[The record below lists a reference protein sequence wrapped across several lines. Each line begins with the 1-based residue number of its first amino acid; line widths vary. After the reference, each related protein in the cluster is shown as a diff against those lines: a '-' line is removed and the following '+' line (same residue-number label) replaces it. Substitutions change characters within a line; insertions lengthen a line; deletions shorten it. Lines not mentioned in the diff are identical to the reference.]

1 MKVSESSVFATAR
14 LLPKKGL
21 GRLVECIVLL
31 WVLLSDP
38 DVPTWAKV
46 LIAGALAYLV
56 CPIDA
61 VPDFLP
67 GGFLDDAVT
76 LAGALAK
83 TSSLITDRHWGLARR
98 KRSDLGF

>member
-21 GRLVECIVLL
+21 GRLVECVVLL
-31 WVLLSDP
+31 WVLLADP

-67 GGFLDDAVT
+67 GGFVDDAVV
-76 LAGALAK
+76 LASAAAK
-83 TSSLITDRHWGLARR
+83 TASLVTDRHRTLARR
-98 KRSDLGF
+98 KRADLGF